1 MSWAISLE
9 VWNASIR
16 RSFGYDRC
24 SVGVPLMPT
33 FSSSICP
40 T

>member
-1 MSWAISLE
+1 MSWATSLE
-9 VWNASIR
+9 VWNASIS
-16 RSFGYDRC
+16 RSLGYERC
-24 SVGVPLMPT
+24 SVGVPSRPT